1 MLRAGNRPVSAI
13 VRTVGG
19 DLPAERFRRVLMH
32 EHVLWVIVPA
42 DRRHLLGKEPVAMEN
57 RWQTDYRS
65 NDNPEN
71 ALQRDVAV
79 ATKEIG
85 HLADDGGDLIVD
97 QSTYGLARD
106 PAGLRRASEDAGIG
120 VVACAGTYT
129 AACLDQGIHA
139 MDVDG
144 LTERFVD
151 EVETG
156 LDGTTVK
163 AGLIGEIGCSAP
175 LAEVER
181 RALKAAARA
190 SRRTGAGIS
199 VHPGRHTDA
208 PFEAVD
214 ILGDEGADLSRVA
227 LCHMDRTYPKG
238 ERVAEL
244 ARTGVAVEWD
254 FFGIEQSHYW
264 MGDVELP
271 TDRTRLRLIRELFE
285 GGLGGRVLV
294 SHDICTRTRLR
305 TWGGHGYGHIFRNVV
320 PLMKALEFDAAEI
333 DQIVRINPL
342 NILAMPGTAEE
353 NEQ

>member
-1 MLRAGNRPVSAI
+1 MTAF
-13 VRTVGG
+13 VRTVRG
-19 DLPAERFRRVLMH
+19 DLPAHDFRHVLMH
-32 EHVLWVIVPA
+32 EHVLWDIVPP
-42 DRRHLLGKEPVAMEN
+42 DRRHLLGCESIDTKN

-65 NDNPEN
+65 NENPEN
-71 ALQRDVAV
+71 ALQQDVAV
-79 ATKEIG
+79 ATEEIG
-85 HLADDGGDLIVD
+85 HLAGDGGDLIVD

-106 PAGLRRASEDAGIG
+106 PAGLQRASDKAGIA

-129 AACLDQGIHA
+129 AAYLDEAIHA

-144 LTERFVD
+144 LTERFVQ
-151 EVETG
+151 EVDTG

-175 LAEVER
+175 LEEVER

-208 PFEAVD
+208 PFEIVD
-214 ILGDEGADLSRVA
+214 ILGHEGAELSRVA
-227 LCHMDRTYPKG
+227 MCHMDRTYPTG

-244 ARTGVAVEWD
+244 AAAGVAVEWD

-271 TDRTRLRLIRELFE
+271 TDRGRLRLIRDMFE
-285 GGLGGRVLV
+285 RGLGHRVLV
-294 SHDICTRTRLR
+294 SQDICTRTRLL
-305 TWGGHGYGHIFRNVV
+305 TWGGHGYGHMFRNVV
-320 PLMKALEFDAAEI
+320 PLMKALGFAAAEI
-333 DQIVRINPL
+333 NQLISANPL
-342 NILAMPGTAEE
+342 HILAMPGASEE
-353 NEQ
+353 TEQ

>member
-32 EHVLWVIVPA
+32 EHVLWNIVPA

-85 HLADDGGDLIVD
+85 HLAGDGGDLIVD

-163 AGLIGEIGCSAP
+163 AGLIGEIGCSWP
-175 LAEVER
+175 LHPNER
-181 RALKAAARA
+181 KILRAA
-190 SRRTGAGIS
+190 SHAQRRTGAALSI
-199 VHPGRHTDA
+199 HPGRNTSAPLEIVEILRDA
-208 PFEAVD
+208 
-214 ILGDEGADLSRVA
+214 GADLSRTV
-227 LCHMDRTYPKG
+227 M
-238 ERVAEL
+238 
-244 ARTGVAVEWD
+244 
-254 FFGIEQSHYW
+254 
-264 MGDVELP
+264 
-271 TDRTRLRLIRELFE
+271 
-285 GGLGGRVLV
+285 
-294 SHDICTRTRLR
+294 
-305 TWGGHGYGHIFRNVV
+305 
-320 PLMKALEFDAAEI
+320 
-333 DQIVRINPL
+333 
-342 NILAMPGTAEE
+342 
-353 NEQ
+353 